1 MNDILRRIVY
11 LPQMQT
17 VYLRMHLKFEKA
29 GIKEAAKAFWN
40 EVGDKKV
47 FAFNGQMGAG
57 KTTFI
62 TALCQE
68 IGVEDTMSSPTFS
81 IINEYRSPSGPVY
94 HIDLYRLKDEL
105 EAMHAGVEDIVNSGA
120 VCFVEWPERA
130 PFIFPEDTC
139 WLKLEVLS
147 EDTRLLEESQP
158 IA

>member
-1 MNDILRRIVY
+1 MNDILRRVVY
-11 LPQMQT
+11 LPQKQT

-29 GIKEAAKAFWN
+29 GIREAAKSFWK
-40 EVGDKKV
+40 EAGDKKV
-47 FAFNGQMGAG
+47 FAFSGQMGAG

-62 TALCQE
+62 TALCHE
-68 IGVEDTMSSPTFS
+68 YGVEDTMSSPTFS
-81 IINEYRSPSGPVY
+81 IINEYRSPSGAVY

-105 EAMHAGVEDIVNSGA
+105 EAMHAGVEDIIHSGA
-120 VCFVEWPERA
+120 TCFVEWPERA
-130 PFIFPEDTC
+130 PSIFPDDTC